1 MCVCVCVYMEGERP
15 KRSMIMVSITVFENC
30 MAGILL
36 WYQLLPFI
44 GPPMFFF

>member
-1 MCVCVCVYMEGERP
+1 MEGERP
-15 KRSMIMVSITVFENC
+15 KRSIIKVSITVFIKC

-44 GPPMFFF
+44 GPTMILF